1 MNRLYF
7 FLIIISLFFI
17 HSCDSGLTAEYISIE
32 KFRDLKGR
40 VVSDSVFYLKENRD
54 NGQLN
59 LEVKFNV
66 FLLDDN
72 IDSIQLNFP
81 GGTPEK
87 IVQELKPTIS
97 YDSYGPKSVNLI
109 LSQIDT
115 TYYNE
120 IISYKNV
127 IYYDDYL
134 NIVYR
139 ESNWGSYT
147 KTKDSDWLVLPN
159 QTSVIIKEE
168 EVEENT
174 DAKVASAKFSG
185 FEDKMIQG
193 SIEYCVALKNPIN
206 LNVTRENYFELWSDD
221 DLLLK
226 GSNFQNEECFTRNF
240 TFEGK
245 NEFDFKIKRYPA
257 LSTTNWKITT
267 VSASN
272 TNSFDVYQI
281 ATKDELVGYVD
292 VSSSTTVYLNYEQ
305 NGNDFNFGLGNS
317 PSLILDGD
325 PITISSGQNKVVFSL
340 VDGTPSSFMIF
351 NNENSIIPKT
361 LLENEYY
368 LTLTIK
374 KLELEVL
381 N

>member
-257 LSTTNWKITT
+257 LSSTNWKITT

>member
-40 VVSDSVFYLKENRD
+40 VVSDSVFYLRENRD
-54 NGQLN
+54 NGKLN

-351 NNENSIIPKT
+351 NNENSIVPKT
-361 LLENEYY
+361 LPENEYY

-374 KLELEVL
+374 KLELEVF

>member
-7 FLIIISLFFI
+7 FFIIISLFFI

>member
-7 FLIIISLFFI
+7 FFIIISLFFI

-40 VVSDSVFYLKENRD
+40 VVSDSVLYLRENRD

>member
-7 FLIIISLFFI
+7 FFLIISFFHI
-17 HSCDSGLTAEYISIE
+17 HSCDSGLSGEYISIE

-40 VVSDSVFYLKENRD
+40 VVSDSIFFVRDNRD

-59 LEVKFNV
+59 LEVKFSV

-72 IDSIQLNFP
+72 IDSIQLHFP
-81 GGTPEK
+81 GGSPEK
-87 IVQELKPTIS
+87 VEQDLKPSIS
-97 YDSYGPKSVNLI
+97 YDSYGPKSVNLV

-120 IISYKNV
+120 VISYKNT
-127 IYYDDYL
+127 IENDDYL

-147 KTKDSDWLVLPN
+147 KTNDSEWLVLPN
-159 QTSVIIKEE
+159 QTSVILKEE
-168 EVEENT
+168 EVEENMN
-174 DAKVASAKFSG
+174 AKVASAKFSG

-206 LNVTRENYFELWSDD
+206 VKVTRDNYFELWSDD

-226 GSNFQNEECFTRNF
+226 GPGFQNEECFTRNF

-245 NEFDFKIKRYPA
+245 NEFDLKIKRYPA
-257 LSTTNWKITT
+257 LSTTNWKIATA
-267 VSASN
+267 SASD
-272 TNSFDVYQI
+272 TTSFDVYQV
-281 ATKDELVGYVD
+281 ATEDELVGYVD
-292 VSSSTTVYLNYEQ
+292 VSSSTTVYLNFEQ
-305 NGNDFNFGLGNS
+305 NGNEFNFGLGNS
-317 PSLILDGD
+317 PSLLLDGD

-340 VDGTPSSFMIF
+340 LDGIPSSFKVF
-351 NNENSIIPKT
+351 NNQNSIVPKT

>member
-1 MNRLYF
+1 M
-7 FLIIISLFFI
+7 IV
-17 HSCDSGLTAEYISIE
+17 EYISIE

-40 VVSDSVFYLKENRD
+40 VVSDSVFYLRENRD
-54 NGQLN
+54 NGKLN

-87 IVQELKPTIS
+87 VVQELKPTIS

-127 IYYDDYL
+127 IDSDDYL

-159 QTSVIIKEE
+159 QTSVILKEE

-174 DAKVASAKFSG
+174 DPKVASAKFSG

-245 NEFDFKIKRYPA
+245 NEFDLKIKRYPA
-257 LSTTNWKITT
+257 LTTTNWKITT
-267 VSASN
+267 ASASD

-281 ATKDELVGYVD
+281 STKDELVSYVD

-317 PSLILDGD
+317 PSLLLDGD

-351 NNENSIIPKT
+351 NNENSIVPKT
-361 LLENEYY
+361 LPENEYY

>member
-1 MNRLYF
+1 
-7 FLIIISLFFI
+7 
-17 HSCDSGLTAEYISIE
+17 
-32 KFRDLKGR
+32 
-40 VVSDSVFYLKENRD
+40 
-54 NGQLN
+54 
-59 LEVKFNV
+59 
-66 FLLDDN
+66 
-72 IDSIQLNFP
+72 
-81 GGTPEK
+81 
-87 IVQELKPTIS
+87 
-97 YDSYGPKSVNLI
+97 
-109 LSQIDT
+109 
-115 TYYNE
+115 
-120 IISYKNV
+120 
-127 IYYDDYL
+127 
-134 NIVYR
+134 
-139 ESNWGSYT
+139 
-147 KTKDSDWLVLPN
+147 
-159 QTSVIIKEE
+159 
-168 EVEENT
+168 
-174 DAKVASAKFSG
+174 
-185 FEDKMIQG
+185 MIQG

-325 PITISSGQNKVVFSL
+325 PITISSGLNKVVFSL